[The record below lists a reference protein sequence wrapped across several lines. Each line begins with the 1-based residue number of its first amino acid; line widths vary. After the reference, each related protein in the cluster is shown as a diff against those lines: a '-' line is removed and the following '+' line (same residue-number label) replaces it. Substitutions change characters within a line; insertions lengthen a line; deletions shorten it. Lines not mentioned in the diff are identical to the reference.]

1 MEHITLPNLFFQKA
15 LENSDKPFLWAKRNK
30 EWKSLSWHETEVRVK
45 QVAAGLKY
53 HGIMPGDKVIIVS
66 ENRPEWIISDLAINT
81 LNAITVPAYVTNTED
96 DHRYIIEH
104 SDAKAVIVSD
114 NIIANRIALAL
125 SKVNSCKLLITM
137 DEYSGFM
144 PEGLKVESYEKL
156 TQIGE
161 ENISTALHN
170 LNTIDKDDICC
181 LIYTSG
187 TGGRPK
193 GVMLTH
199 KSIYHNILGA
209 DDLVKQVGDIE
220 HTYLSLVPLS
230 HAYEHMAIFLQIYLG
245 AQIYFAEGPEKFAA
259 NLLEVSPT
267 LSTAVPRLFE
277 VLYDRI
283 RIQIKNSG
291 KLLEFAFNRTVKLGK
306 KNLFNE
312 LNFIEKIEH
321 HTYCSLIRKR
331 IAKRLG
337 GRLSAFISGGSA
349 LNPDIGYFFLSL
361 GVQIIQGYGQTEA
374 SPLISANP
382 PVKVKIETVGPP
394 IKGVEVKLSD
404 DGELLVKG
412 DGVMKGYWKQEK
424 ETSETIIDGWLHTGD
439 LADIDNDG
447 YISIKDRKKEIIVN
461 SGGDNIAPV
470 RPEASLTFQDII
482 LQAMVSGDRRP
493 YLVAL
498 IVTEPEM
505 VKDMSEEDIEK
516 EVSLAVKKANENLS
530 QIEKIRQY
538 IIINEPF
545 STDNGMLTPTMKLRR
560 HMINENYGNQLDSL
574 YKKNS

>member
-15 LENSDKPFLWAKRNK
+15 LENADKPFLWAKK
-30 EWKSLSWHETEVRVK
+30 EHEWKSLSWRETEVKVK
-45 QVAAGLKY
+45 KVAAGLKY
-53 HGIMPGDKVIIVS
+53 HGIMPGDKIIIVS

-114 NIIANRIALAL
+114 NILANRIALAL
-125 SKVNSCKLLITM
+125 SKVSSCKLLITM

-156 TQIGE
+156 AQIGE

-209 DDLVKQVGDIE
+209 DNLVKEVGDIE

-245 AQIYFAEGPEKFAA
+245 SQIYFAEGPEKFAS

-312 LNFIEKIEH
+312 LNFIEKIEYH
-321 HTYCSLIRKR
+321 SYCSLIRKR
-331 IAKRLG
+331 ISKRLG
-337 GRLSAFISGGSA
+337 GKLSAFISGGSA

>member
-15 LENSDKPFLWAKRNK
+15 LENSDKPFLWAKK
-30 EWKSLSWHETEVRVK
+30 EGEWKSLSWQQTEVKVK

-53 HGIMPGDKVIIVS
+53 YGIVPGDKVVIVS
-66 ENRPEWIISDLAINT
+66 ENRPECIISDLAINT
-81 LNAITVPAYVTNTED
+81 LNAITVPAYTTNTED

-104 SDAKAVIVSD
+104 SDAKAVIVSN
-114 NIIANRIALAL
+114 NILANRIALAL
-125 SKVNSCKLLITM
+125 SKVDSCNLLITI

-144 PEGLKVESYEKL
+144 PEGLKVESFEKL
-156 TQIGE
+156 LHIGE
-161 ENISTALHN
+161 GNLSTALHN

-199 KSIYHNILGA
+199 RSIYHNILGA
-209 DDLVKQVGDIE
+209 DELVKQVGDID
-220 HTYLSLVPLS
+220 HTYLSLVPYS

-245 AQIYFAEGPEKFAA
+245 AQIYFSEGPDKFAA

-312 LNFIEKIEH
+312 LNFLEKIEH
-321 HTYCSLIRKR
+321 NTYCKFIRNR
-331 IAKRLG
+331 ITKRLG

-382 PVKVKIETVGPP
+382 PIKVKVETVGPP
-394 IKGVEVKLSD
+394 IKGVEVKLSKE
-404 DGELLVKG
+404 GELLVKG
-412 DGVMKGYWKQEK
+412 EGVMKGYWKQEK

-439 LADIDNDG
+439 IADIDEDG
-447 YISIKDRKKEIIVN
+447 YIIIKDRKKEIIVN

-470 RPEASLTFQDII
+470 RPETSLTFQDVI
-482 LQAMVSGDRRP
+482 LQAMVIGDRRP

-498 IVTEPEM
+498 IVVDPEIS
-505 VKDMSEEDIEK
+505 KNKSEEELNF
-516 EVSLAVKKANENLS
+516 EVSNAVKKANENLS
-530 QIEKIRQY
+530 QVEKIKKY
-538 IIINEPF
+538 IIIDEPL
-545 STDNGMLTPTMKLRR
+545 STENGMLTPTMKIRR
-560 HMINENYGNQLDSL
+560 HMVNEVYGEQLNNL
-574 YKKNS
+574 YKK

>member
-15 LENSDKPFLWAKRNK
+15 LENSDKPFLWAKK
-30 EWKSLSWHETEVRVK
+30 EGEWDSLSWQETEKKVK
-45 QVAAGLKY
+45 QLAAGLKY
-53 HGIMPGDKVIIVS
+53 NGILPGDKVIIVS
-66 ENRPEWIISDLAINT
+66 ENRPECLISDLAINT
-81 LNAITVPAYVTNTED
+81 LNAVTVPAYTTNTED

-104 SDAKAVIVSD
+104 SDAKAVIVSN
-114 NIIANRIALAL
+114 NILANRIALAL
-125 SKVNSCKLLITM
+125 SKVESCNLLITI

-144 PEGLKVESYEKL
+144 PESLKVESFEKL
-156 TQIGE
+156 LKIGD
-161 ENISTALHN
+161 ENLSTALHN

-199 KSIYHNILGA
+199 RSIYHNILGA
-209 DDLVKQVGDIE
+209 DNLVKQVGDID
-220 HTYLSLVPLS
+220 HTYLSLVPYS

-245 AQIYFAEGPEKFAA
+245 AQIYFSEGPDKFAA
-259 NLLEVSPT
+259 NLLEVAPT

-291 KLLEFAFNRTVKLGK
+291 KLLQFAFNRTIKLGK

-321 HTYCSLIRKR
+321 NTYCKLIRNR
-331 IAKRLG
+331 ITKRLG

-382 PVKVKIETVGPP
+382 PIKVKIETVGPP
-394 IKGVEVKLSD
+394 IKGVEVKLSEE
-404 DGELLVKG
+404 GELLVKG
-412 DGVMKGYWKQEK
+412 EGVMKGYWKQEK
-424 ETSETIIDGWLHTGD
+424 ETSETIINGWLHTGD
-439 LADIDNDG
+439 LADIDEDG
-447 YISIKDRKKEIIVN
+447 YITIKDRKKEIIVN

-498 IVTEPEM
+498 IVVDPEIS
-505 VKDMSEEDIEK
+505 KNISEEELNNT
-516 EVSLAVKKANENLS
+516 VSNAVKKANENLS
-530 QIEKIRQY
+530 QIEKIKKY
-538 IIINEPF
+538 IIIDEPL
-545 STDNGMLTPTMKLRR
+545 STDNGMLTPTMKIRR
-560 HMINENYGNQLDSL
+560 HMVNEVYGEQLNNL
-574 YKKNS
+574 YKK